1 MRKDLH
7 KHTTTSFWR
16 MPECREMTKVITAS
30 MDDRLSWSEWLLMKA
45 HLVACDPCSNFLKQI
60 KFIRTALGNA
70 YSNLGQQNN
79 SISLSTDARHR
90 IKTALETAR
99 SV

>member
-1 MRKDLH
+1 MRKELY

-30 MDDRLSWSEWLLMKA
+30 MDDDLSWRQWLLMKT

-60 KFIRTALGNA
+60 KFIRSSLGQA
-70 YSNLGQQNN
+70 YANLGQQGD
-79 SISLSTDARHR
+79 SISLSADARHR
-90 IKTALETAR
+90 IKTALEAAR
-99 SV
+99 SI